1 MSATIAVAV
10 LRSKS
15 GLRTSSSSDPWPL
28 DHEATDSILILT
40 IDSGISASVINLIFS
55 ARISKTQD
63 ADALSRSS
71 KDHASVQSFV
81 WVFTGFFS
89 RNIKIYF
96 FFLFPQKKNVDDVDT
111 TAVTK
116 KQIVSIFLCLGTRSS
131 QTSGGHVTE
140 VNDPTLQISLHE
152 GILLK
157 FQNNG
162 RHAIV

>member
-1 MSATIAVAV
+1 MSATIAGAV

-15 GLRTSSSSDPWPL
+15 GLKTSSSSDPWPL

-63 ADALSRSS
+63 ADDLSRSS
-71 KDHASVQSFV
+71 NDHAFVQSFV

-89 RNIKIYF
+89 RNIKYL
-96 FFLFPQKKNVDDVDT
+96 LFSFPTKKNVDDVDT

-116 KQIVSIFLCLGTRSS
+116 NKLFPFFSAWELDHRRRAVVMWQKSTTQHCKSLCT
-131 QTSGGHVTE
+131 
-140 VNDPTLQISLHE
+140 
-152 GILLK
+152 K
-157 FQNNG
+157 AFY
-162 RHAIV
+162 

>member
-1 MSATIAVAV
+1 MSATIAVTV

-15 GLRTSSSSDPWPL
+15 GLRTSSSSDRWPL
-28 DHEATDSILILT
+28 DHEATDSTLILT
-40 IDSGISASVINLIFS
+40 IDSGVSVGVINLIFS

-63 ADALSRSS
+63 TDALSMRS
-71 KDHASVQSFV
+71 KDHAYVQSFV
-81 WVFTGFFS
+81 WVFTGFF
-89 RNIKIYF
+89 RATLNIYF
-96 FFLFPQKKNVDDVDT
+96 LSPSTKKECWWRGHGRCY
-111 TAVTK
+111 K

-131 QTSGGHVTE
+131 QTRGGHVTE

-162 RHAIV
+162 GHAIV

>member
-1 MSATIAVAV
+1 M
-10 LRSKS
+10 
-15 GLRTSSSSDPWPL
+15 
-28 DHEATDSILILT
+28 
-40 IDSGISASVINLIFS
+40 
-55 ARISKTQD
+55 
-63 ADALSRSS
+63 SS
-71 KDHASVQSFV
+71 KDHAFVQSFV
-81 WVFTGFFS
+81 SAFTGFFLATL
-89 RNIKIYF
+89 NIYF
-96 FFLFPQKKNVDDVDT
+96 FSFPTKKNVDDVDT

-116 KQIVSIFLCLGTRSS
+116 NIVSIFLCLGTRSS